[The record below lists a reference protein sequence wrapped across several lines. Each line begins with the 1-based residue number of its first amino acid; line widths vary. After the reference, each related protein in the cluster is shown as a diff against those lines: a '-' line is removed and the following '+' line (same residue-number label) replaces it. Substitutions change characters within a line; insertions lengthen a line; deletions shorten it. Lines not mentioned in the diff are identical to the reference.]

1 MLARSS
7 SKHIPFLSSST
18 QPAFAH
24 LWENP
29 TTAMGRPP
37 HRTLWGR
44 IACRD
49 RGGAADIYNS
59 DIMSTTSTMTQA
71 LRHELCRII
80 QFFLKKQMKPHAVPY
95 LKCLLLLCFVATVG
109 DLTLSSE
116 SIGARVLFLR
126 LVSAI
131 VFLSKVKFL
140 VFFFFFSSAASSAS
154 SSSST
159 VRMNQN

>member
-1 MLARSS
+1 
-7 SKHIPFLSSST
+7 
-18 QPAFAH
+18 
-24 LWENP
+24 
-29 TTAMGRPP
+29 
-37 HRTLWGR
+37 
-44 IACRD
+44 
-49 RGGAADIYNS
+49 
-59 DIMSTTSTMTQA
+59 MTQA